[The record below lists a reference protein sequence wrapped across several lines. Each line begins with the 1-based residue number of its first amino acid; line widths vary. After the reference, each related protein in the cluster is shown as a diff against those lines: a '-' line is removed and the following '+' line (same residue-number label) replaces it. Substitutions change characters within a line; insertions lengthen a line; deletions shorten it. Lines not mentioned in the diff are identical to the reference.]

1 MVTPEAATEWARKNG
16 LSLRYA
22 ADLPKLHAAGAPF
35 TQLALDQET
44 ADYIGSA
51 EGARHGLFMTWAHR
65 MMRGFLSDFDI
76 NGYLGTYPMHVLS
89 TEQWRAVLPITGG
102 RLLDVGAGRGDATA
116 KLAALFD
123 ETVVTETSH
132 AMAQRLRK
140 QGYQCIEG
148 DIAAYDGQAAHEGAV
163 SHGVHQDIEGSFD
176 AVSLLNVLDR
186 CDSPLSLLGVARRAL
201 KVGGLLVVALVL
213 PYGPFVYD
221 AGATRR
227 PRERLPIQ
235 SHDFEVAA
243 TEFITTAI
251 LPLGFTVVTLSRAPY
266 LSGGDAHQP
275 LYELDDL
282 IVVCRA
288 TGGVPLVGGA

>member
-1 MVTPEAATEWARKNG
+1 MTPEAAREWAHTKG

-22 ADLPKLHAAGAPF
+22 ADLPKLQATGAPF
-35 TQLALDQET
+35 TRLALDQET
-44 ADYIGSA
+44 ADYLAAA
-51 EGARHGLFMTWAHR
+51 EGARHGLFMTWVHR
-65 MMRGFLSDFDI
+65 MMRGFFSDFDI

-89 TEQWRAVLPITGG
+89 TEQWRSVLPQAGG

-123 ETVVTETSH
+123 ETVVTETST
-132 AMAQRLRK
+132 AMARRLRK
-140 QGYQCIEG
+140 LGYECILG
-148 DIAAYDGQAAHEGAV
+148 DIAHRQDLDGR
-163 SHGVHQDIEGSFD
+163 FD

-186 CDSPLSLLGVARRAL
+186 CDAPLSLLGVARRAL

-221 AGATRR
+221 GGAARR
-227 PRERLPIQ
+227 PRERLAIL
-235 SHDFEVAA
+235 SRDFELAA
-243 TEFITTAI
+243 TEFVTTSLI
-251 LPLGFTVVTLSRAPY
+251 PLGLEVVTLSRAPY

-288 TGGVPLVGGA
+288 TSSVPLLG

>member
-1 MVTPEAATEWARKNG
+1 MTPEAATEWARNKG

-22 ADLPKLHAAGAPF
+22 ADLPKLQATGAPF
-35 TQLALDQET
+35 TRLSLDQET
-44 ADYIGSA
+44 ADYLAAS
-51 EGARHGLFMTWAHR
+51 EGARHGLFMTWVHR

-89 TEQWRAVLPITGG
+89 TEQWRSVLPRAGG
-102 RLLDVGAGRGDATA
+102 RHLDVGAGRGDATA

-123 ETVVTETSH
+123 ETVVTETSF
-132 AMAQRLRK
+132 AMARRLRK
-140 QGYQCIEG
+140 LGYECIVG
-148 DIAAYDGQAAHEGAV
+148 DIARRQDLDGQ
-163 SHGVHQDIEGSFD
+163 FD

-186 CDSPLSLLGVARRAL
+186 CDAPLSLLGVARRAL

-221 AGATRR
+221 GGAARR
-227 PRERLPIQ
+227 PRERLAIQ
-235 SHDFEVAA
+235 SRDFEFAA
-243 TEFITTAI
+243 AEFVTTSL
-251 LPLGFTVVTLSRAPY
+251 LPLGLEVVTLSRAPY
-266 LSGGDAHQP
+266 LSGGDAQQP

-288 TGGVPLVGGA
+288 TSEVPLLG